1 MNFKQS
7 KMKKYLLIFGMVMA
21 VITIYSCKKN
31 TISVAPFDV
40 ANDQALFK
48 LNYACP
54 YRSIGAVQI
63 KIDGERVSNTIT
75 YNTPFPGGGLNT
87 GGSSNADYM
96 SLSPGEHTVS
106 LSVPKAGSSED
117 SIPLYSTNV
126 NVDGRTY
133 YTLHVSDTSNNTF
146 SVLLTDLDSKPDS
159 GVSKFSFVNLIPA
172 SAIDLYYGTTKV
184 ASNVGFKNST
194 DTFSLAAGANLQFF
208 IRLAGSAPNSTAL
221 ATYPV
226 TGSAGYQI
234 PNQRVYTAYAR
245 GYLGQPSGDP
255 RRAQLSFLFNK

>member
-1 MNFKQS
+1 
-7 KMKKYLLIFGMVMA
+7 MVIA
-21 VITIYSCKKN
+21 CAAIIYSCKKN

-63 KIDGERVSNTIT
+63 KIDGARVSNNIT

-87 GGSSNADYM
+87 GGSNNADYM

-106 LSVPKAGSSED
+106 LSVPKAGTSQD
-117 SIPLYSTNV
+117 SIPVYTTTV
-126 NVDGRTY
+126 NVQGKTY
-133 YTLHVSDTSNNTF
+133 YTLHVTDTSANTF
-146 SVLLTDLDSKPDS
+146 SLLLTDLDNKPDS
-159 GVSKFSFVNLIPA
+159 GISKFSFVNLIPG
-172 SAIDLYYGTTKV
+172 SAIDLYYGTKKV
-184 ASNVGFKNST
+184 ASDVGFKNAT
-194 DTFSLAAGANLQFF
+194 DTFSLAAGANAQFF

-221 ATYPV
+221 ATYPI
-226 TGSAGYQI
+226 TGTAGYQI

-245 GYLGQPSGDP
+245 GYLGLTSTDP
-255 RRAQLSFLFNK
+255 RRAQLSLLFNK

>member
-1 MNFKQS
+1 
-7 KMKKYLLIFGMVMA
+7 MKKYMIFIGMMIAGV
-21 VITIYSCKKN
+21 VVVYSCKKN

-63 KIDGERVSNTIT
+63 KIDGNRVSNNIT

-87 GGSSNADYM
+87 GGSNNADYM

-117 SIPLYSTNV
+117 SIPVYTTNV
-126 NVDGRTY
+126 TVEGKTY
-133 YTLHVSDTSNNTF
+133 YTLHVSDTAANSF
-146 SVLLTDLDSKPDS
+146 SLLLTDLDNKPDS
-159 GVSKFSFVNLIPA
+159 GISKFSFVNLIPG
-172 SAIDLYYGTTKV
+172 SSIDLYYGTTKV
-184 ASNVGFKNST
+184 ASNIGFKNAT
-194 DTFSLAAGANLQFF
+194 DTFSLAAGANAQFF
-208 IRLAGSAPNSTAL
+208 IRLAGTAPNSTAL
-221 ATYPV
+221 ATYPI
-226 TGSAGYQI
+226 TGTAGYQI

-245 GYLGQPSGDP
+245 GYLGLTSPDP
-255 RRAQLSFLFNK
+255 RRAMLSLLFNK